1 MKKKSRHEISD
12 TSVACGANSTFRVET
27 FTLKV
32 FDDDG
37 KVSMSGRYGIIMY
50 YFAEVGVQ
58 RLIKKVFPS
67 PMVYRILLGGTDG
80 PNDTG
85 SILSTIFGRI

>member
-1 MKKKSRHEISD
+1 LE
-12 TSVACGANSTFRVET
+12 
-27 FTLKV
+27 V

-37 KVSMSGRYGIIMY
+37 KVSMSGRYGVIMY

-85 SILSTIFGRI
+85 SILSTIFGKKLPEGSRYIGEEGFFSTAF